1 MKIKSKS
8 IVLVGMPGS
17 GKSSV
22 GRLLAKKLNKNYF
35 DLDKE
40 IEKDLNLNINKI
52 FENFGESFFRKK
64 EYEILKK
71 IIHHH
76 DTLISSGGGAFCQ
89 TNCFDLIKKYSL
101 SIWVDTDINI
111 IFKRLNGKKN
121 RPLLKELKDK
131 GLNEKLIEMYYER
144 SKYYI
149 NSDLRLRVS
158 DKSLSESVSK
168 LVLKLK
174 ECD

>member
-1 MKIKSKS
+1 
-8 IVLVGMPGS
+8 MPGS

-22 GRLLAKKLNKNYF
+22 GKLMAKKLNKNYF

-40 IEKDLNLNINKI
+40 IEKDLNLNINTI

-64 EYEILKK
+64 EYEILNK

-76 DTLISSGGGAFCQ
+76 DTLISSGGGTFCQ
-89 TNCFDLIKKYSL
+89 TNCFDLIKKFSL
-101 SIWVDTDINI
+101 SIWVDTNINI

-121 RPLLKELKDK
+121 RPLLKGLEDK
-131 GLNEKLIEMYYER
+131 GLNKKLIEMYYER

-149 NSDLRLRVS
+149 NSDIRLKVS
-158 DKSLSESVSK
+158 EMSLSESVSK
-168 LVLKLK
+168 LLCKLK
-174 ECD
+174 EFD